1 MQCNVVRLTFGCGPD
16 DIDGE
21 ISVLDIN
28 VDLDTKH
35 CVYIVHIWRKSSST
49 SIPTQ
54 HTHIMQNR
62 LYICSYMPDQLQS
75 SRMHAKI
82 YVRLCIYA
90 YMISHVY
97 VLM

>member
-1 MQCNVVRLTFGCGPD
+1 MTYSLHMLLIYINNEVFIVAIMQCNVVRLTFGCGPD

-49 SIPTQ
+49 SIPT
-54 HTHIMQNR
+54 HTHN
-62 LYICSYMPDQLQS
+62 
-75 SRMHAKI
+75 AKQI
-82 YVRLCIYA
+82 VHL
-90 YMISHVY
+90 
-97 VLM
+97 